1 MSKVLVVEISG
12 KRPGTSAQRPT
23 EKFKIG
29 YDHLIIS
36 NNSDGYETEW
46 PIVMV
51 PPEYAAWYK
60 ANVKTSD
67 NAWYAPMNRSYA
79 IKYAR
84 EHGYDY
90 LVQLDDNIIYLE
102 LAYVSDGNDGYNLRY
117 RQQSQ
122 TEMMD
127 DFIDMLC
134 TVLDNTN
141 AAIAGCDLRAV
152 MPSNIYL
159 SERFCYSFFA
169 LNLKRCPD
177 LYHGDFEDDIEF
189 RLKCAEMGV
198 PSLMVCPLRYGKT
211 GQNYNKDETGNRAAY
226 TAAGIKRGEHMRIL
240 HGDIYAAGYG
250 KRTMTVAN
258 VPNGK
263 VFRHKLKVFKLG
275 VMVKGQ
281 EAIDEKMRSILKKWA
296 KPMPD
301 KSILKIRKKKQTTS
315 RGKRPAV

>member
-23 EKFKIG
+23 EKFKLS

-36 NNSDGYETEW
+36 NNADGYETDW

-51 PPEYAAWYK
+51 PDEYVEWYK

-79 IKYAR
+79 IRYAR
-84 EHGYDY
+84 ERGYDY

-102 LAYVSDGNDGYNLRY
+102 LAYMSDGKDGYTRRY
-117 RQQSQ
+117 RVQSQ
-122 TEMMD
+122 TEMLD
-127 DFIDMLC
+127 DFIGMLC

-152 MPSNIYL
+152 SPAQIYL

-169 LNLKRCPD
+169 LNLRCCPD
-177 LYHGDFEDDIEF
+177 IYHGDFEDDIEF
-189 RLKCAEMGV
+189 RLKCAEMGA
-198 PSLMVCPLRYGKT
+198 PSVMVCPCRYGKT

-226 TAAGIKRGEHMRIL
+226 TAAGLKRGEHMRIL
-240 HGDIYAAGYG
+240 HGDVYSCGYG

-258 VPNGK
+258 VANGK
-263 VFRHKLKVFKLG
+263 VFRHKLKVVKIG
-275 VMVKGQ
+275 VMVKNQ
-281 EAIDEKMRSILKKWA
+281 KAIDDKMQELLTKWA
-296 KPMPD
+296 KPQKD
-301 KSILKIRKKKQTTS
+301 KAIIKTRK
-315 RGKRPAV
+315 RRV

>member
-23 EKFKIG
+23 ERFKIS

-36 NNSDGYETEW
+36 NNADGYETDW

-51 PPEYAAWYK
+51 PTEYMEWYK

-84 EHGYDY
+84 EHGYEY

-102 LAYVSDGNDGYNLRY
+102 LAYIFDGKDGHALRY

-127 DFIDMLC
+127 DFIEMLC
-134 TVLDNTN
+134 TVLENTN
-141 AAIAGCDLRAV
+141 AAIAGCDLRSCA
-152 MPSNIYL
+152 PNSIYL
-159 SERFCYSFFA
+159 SERYCYSFFA
-169 LNLKRCPD
+169 LNLKTCPD
-177 LYHGDFEDDIEF
+177 IYHGDFEDDIEF
-189 RLKCAEMGV
+189 RLKCAEMGY
-198 PSLMVCPLRYGKT
+198 PSVMVCPLRYGKT

-240 HGDIYAAGYG
+240 HGNVYSCGYG

-258 VPNGK
+258 VKSGK
-263 VFRHKLKVFKLG
+263 VFRHKLQVFKLG
-275 VMVKGQ
+275 VMVKDQ
-281 EAIDEKMRSILKKWA
+281 KAIDDKMTALLQKYATPQK
-296 KPMPD
+296 D
-301 KSILKIRKKKQTTS
+301 KAIVKIRRKH
-315 RGKRPAV
+315 G

>member
-12 KRPGTSAQRPT
+12 KRPGTSVQRPT
-23 EKFKIG
+23 EKFKITH
-29 YDHLIIS
+29 DHLIIS
-36 NNSDGYETEW
+36 NNSDGYETDW
-46 PIVMV
+46 PVVMV
-51 PPEYAAWYK
+51 PPEYAKWYK
-60 ANVKTSD
+60 ENVKTSD

-102 LAYVSDGNDGYNLRY
+102 LAYISDDKDGSVKRY
-117 RQQSQ
+117 RQQSP

-141 AAIAGCDLRAV
+141 AAIAGCDLRSV
-152 MPSNIYL
+152 MPTKIFL

-177 LYHGDFEDDIEF
+177 IYHGDFEDDIEF
-189 RLKCAEMGV
+189 RLKCAEMGA
-198 PSLMVCPLRYGKT
+198 PSVMVCPCRYGKT
-211 GQNYNKDETGNRAAY
+211 AQNYNKDETGNRAAY
-226 TAAGIKRGEHMRIL
+226 TAAGLKRGEHMRII
-240 HGDIYAAGYG
+240 HGDVYSCGYG

-258 VPNGK
+258 VKNGK
-263 VFRHKLKVFKLG
+263 VFRHKLKPIKLG
-275 VMVKGQ
+275 IMVKDQ
-281 EAIDEKMRSILKKWA
+281 KAIDDKMRELLKKWTKPQQDKAILKK
-296 KPMPD
+296 
-301 KSILKIRKKKQTTS
+301 RK
-315 RGKRPAV
+315 RHV

>member
-12 KRPGTSAQRPT
+12 KRPGTSEKRPT
-23 EKFKIG
+23 EKFRITH
-29 YDHLIIS
+29 DHIIIS
-36 NNSDGYETEW
+36 NDAEGYETDW
-46 PIVMV
+46 QIVMV

-60 ANVKTSD
+60 GNVKTSD

-102 LAYVSDGNDGYNLRY
+102 IAYLRKDEKGETVRY
-117 RQQSQ
+117 RQQSK
-122 TEMMD
+122 TDMMD

-141 AAIAGCDLRAV
+141 AGIAGCDLRSCVPNSIFLA
-152 MPSNIYL
+152 
-159 SERFCYSFFA
+159 ERFCYSLFA

-198 PSLMVCPLRYGKT
+198 PSVMVCPCRYGKT

-226 TAAGIKRGEHMRIL
+226 TAAGLKRGEHMRIL
-240 HGDIYAAGYG
+240 HGDIYSAGYG

-258 VPNGK
+258 VKKGR
-263 VFRHKLKVFKLG
+263 VFRHKLKVFKVG
-275 VMVKGQ
+275 VMVRDQ
-281 EAIDEKMRSILKKWA
+281 AAIDAKMKELLEKWG
-296 KPMPD
+296 KPQKD
-301 KSILKIRKKKQTTS
+301 KAIVKGRKKH
-315 RGKRPAV
+315 G

>member
-12 KRPGTSAQRPT
+12 KRPGTAAQRPT
-23 EKFKIG
+23 ERFKIG

-36 NNSDGYETEW
+36 NNSDGYESEW

-51 PPEYAAWYK
+51 PPEYVEWYK
-60 ANVKTSD
+60 ENVKTSD

-79 IKYAR
+79 IRYAR

-90 LVQLDDNIIYLE
+90 LVQLDDNIVYLE
-102 LAYVSDGNDGYNLRY
+102 IAYLLEGKDGKTKRY

-141 AAIAGCDLRAV
+141 AAIAGCDLRSCA
-152 MPSNIYL
+152 PSRLFL

-177 LYHGDFEDDIEF
+177 IYHGDFEDDIEF
-189 RLKCAEMGV
+189 RLKCAEMGYQ
-198 PSLMVCPLRYGKT
+198 S
-211 GQNYNKDETGNRAAY
+211 
-226 TAAGIKRGEHMRIL
+226 
-240 HGDIYAAGYG
+240 
-250 KRTMTVAN
+250 
-258 VPNGK
+258 
-263 VFRHKLKVFKLG
+263 
-275 VMVKGQ
+275 VMV
-281 EAIDEKMRSILKKWA
+281 
-296 KPMPD
+296 
-301 KSILKIRKKKQTTS
+301 
-315 RGKRPAV
+315 